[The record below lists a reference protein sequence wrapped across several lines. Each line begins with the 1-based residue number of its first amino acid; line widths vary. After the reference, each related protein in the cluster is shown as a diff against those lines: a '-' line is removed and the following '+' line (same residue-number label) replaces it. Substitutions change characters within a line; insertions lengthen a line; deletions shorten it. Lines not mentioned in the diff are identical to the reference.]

1 MHWDELD
8 PRIRARLVALARER
22 LGVTEG
28 GEEIDVETWASKLD
42 VELEDVFELEEL
54 DEIASHPGP
63 DDVHEQREGDQ
74 EVEGLLYWPPHV
86 REPPGTRGGRG
97 GGGP

>member
-22 LGVTEG
+22 LGVTED
-28 GEEIDVETWASKLD
+28 GEEIDVETWASNLD
-42 VELEDVFELEEL
+42 VELEDVLELEEL

-63 DDVHEQREGDQ
+63 DDVHEQRESDQ
-74 EVEGLLYWPPHV
+74 GVEGVLRWPPHV
-86 REPPGTRGGRG
+86 GQPSGTRGGR
-97 GGGP
+97 